1 VTTEAPS
8 SIDGAKPERP
18 SALPPGG
25 KRVAGVVI
33 GKNEGERLRRGLAF
47 ATRTFALTV
56 YADSNST
63 DGSREAAQ
71 ALGATVLHFKEPPF
85 TPSRGRQEGLEG
97 VVRLRPDL
105 PFVHFVDGDC
115 LLQPG
120 WVEEAVRYLDEH
132 PDVGAVFGR
141 RREERVRESF
151 YSRLMDVDWDHPP
164 GVVANFGG
172 DALVRTHAI
181 VEAGGWSAETIN
193 AEDIDVSFRMR
204 QNGWKIVRL
213 GSEMTSHDARMTRFG
228 EYFRRSLRAGYGYL
242 EVGFRYRKGPGKLLL
257 KRARSSAIYVLVLPL
272 IAVVLGFVY
281 GPLAL
286 LVLLPYA
293 RVVFTMTR
301 WARQRGAAL
310 PTALAYAVLNLV
322 CKAAS
327 FWGSVRYLLDRLQR
341 RGRPRD
347 DLIVYRRS

>member
-1 VTTEAPS
+1 MTVETPS
-8 SIDGAKPERP
+8 SVDGANPARP
-18 SALPPGG
+18 NALPPGG
-25 KRVAGVVI
+25 ERVAGVVI
-33 GKNEGERLRRGLAF
+33 GKNEGERLLRGLAI
-47 ATRTFALTV
+47 ATRSFALTV

-63 DGSREAAQ
+63 DGSREAA
-71 ALGATVLHFKEPPF
+71 AARGATVLHFTEAPF
-85 TPSRGRQEGLEG
+85 TPSRGRQEGLEA

-105 PFVHFVDGDC
+105 PLVHFIDGDC

-120 WVEEAVRYLDEH
+120 WVEEAVRYLDAH
-132 PDVGAVFGR
+132 PDVAAVFGR

-164 GVVANFGG
+164 GEVSNFGG
-172 DALVRTHAI
+172 DVLVRTRAI
-181 VEAGGWSAETIN
+181 VDAGGWSASTIN
-193 AEDIDVSFRMR
+193 AEDIDVSFRIR
-204 QNGWKIVRL
+204 EKGWKIVRL

-272 IAVVLGFVY
+272 IAVGLGLVY
-281 GPLAL
+281 WPLAL
-286 LVLLPYA
+286 LVLFSYL
-293 RVVFTMTR
+293 RVLFTMTR
-301 WARQRGAAL
+301 WARRRGARL
-310 PTALAYAVLNLV
+310 PTAVAYAALNLV

-347 DLIVYRRS
+347 DLIVYRRG